1 MKTWQSKLILTILG
15 VSLARLSLGE
25 SAPVAPGIDAFAAYS
40 NNLEKSE
47 TPENKQKAD
56 AIRVTTIKTISNI
69 LRTSK
74 PTGNK
79 KFELTLRLSELLL
92 ERHDYLREIEYT
104 KFQKNWNAWNAQ
116 KTKNPQSNLPEPRPD
131 NTISKGELKNGIAIL
146 RKLVNDFPANPKTP
160 KALYVLGQ
168 SMLLSGNDNAEEF
181 LTRLVKNFPKSDVY
195 PDGCLA
201 LGEFYFEKRKMSL
214 AQENYK
220 KALHFKEHKA
230 FLYAL
235 YKLGWTNYNLAHE
248 STDQSEKLFNQSLNS
263 MKLVVKMTSKAKAN
277 SKSVNL
283 HEEAINDLVVI
294 WADAGKIDGALA
306 FFKEVEA
313 EGKYYDMLE
322 RLGNIYAEQ
331 GKRKDAMDLYKKI
344 IAERPLRKRNPEVL
358 SKMVEISEDGT
369 NIILVADNIKNMND
383 FLAVDGAWS
392 KEWQADKELNAKVFE
407 NRERITK
414 HYGTKFHKINQKSA
428 NKNYAKAS
436 AKIYANY
443 LENFPKHE
451 SSYEIRYYLADL
463 LFTLEQPE
471 ASARQFLIVAQ
482 TPNKDKYQKDA
493 SKGAVDAAEE
503 NLVKSKIKDQSMAPS
518 KTAIP
523 LPKARAL
530 WKETIENYVKFFP
543 LDPLSPEL
551 LFSLASTLFRYG
563 HQPEAITIYTNI
575 SNTFPQTKQGKDSAK
590 FVVEYEFERKNFDGV
605 YSRASAYLKVPK
617 LLEDKTLHTYLV
629 VRIREAVF
637 GKGLVLEEG
646 KKFREA
652 GDHFSSFQKTYPND
666 EIADRALTNA
676 IKNYFKAGYIVGVVS
691 ASELL
696 IASYPKSS
704 FRADVLTTLAE
715 THENMGEFEKAQA
728 SYMLF
733 SSLYP
738 NDPRSKIAVINAA
751 RLRKGL
757 GKVAD
762 AKTAY
767 LYYIKTW
774 PSDPLVPTAK
784 KELAV
789 MLEQAKLKAD
799 AREVWQSYL
808 QSTND
813 PEQRIIAEAHIA
825 ASFEDAAKDKA
836 IRGIAEKLVNQKII
850 ALEARSIVG
859 EYLFSSVNKEIDT
872 FISKMPLDSDKKKL
886 EASIKTKNDFMVS
899 ISNKLVYITKTSS
912 PEYIIAANVKLGDMH
927 SAFSSDLNNL
937 ESSDNANKKD
947 TDQLKNQL
955 EKLALGLSDKAK
967 DFYGE
972 AWKTALDF
980 PSFTGWTKTAYSRMA
995 KIDPANFRDVA
1006 VEVVSPSYLGHRLKL
1021 TPETKSLGH

>member
-1 MKTWQSKLILTILG
+1 MKTWNAKLILMTLGLCLAG
-15 VSLARLSLGE
+15 VSRGE
-25 SAPVAPGIDAFAAYS
+25 SSPAAPGIDAFAAYS
-40 NNLEKSE
+40 TNLDSTE
-47 TPENKQKAD
+47 TPENKLKAD

-92 ERHDYLREIEYT
+92 ERHDYLREIEYS
-104 KFQKNWNAWNAQ
+104 KFQKSWNAWNVQ
-116 KTKNPQSNLPEPRPD
+116 KTKNPQATLAEPHPD

-146 RKLVNDFPANPKTP
+146 RKLVNDFPASPKTP

-168 SMLLSGNDNAEEF
+168 SMLLSNNDNAEEF
-181 LTRLVKNFPKSDVY
+181 LTRLVKNFPKSEVY

-201 LGEFYFEKRKMSL
+201 LGEFYFEKRKMNL

-248 STDQSEKLFNQSLNS
+248 STDRSEKLFEQSLSS
-263 MKLVVKMTSKAKAN
+263 MKLVVKMTSKSKAN

-294 WADAGKIDGALA
+294 WADAGKIEGALA

-331 GKRKDAMDLYKKI
+331 GKRQDATEIFKKI
-344 IAERPLRKRNPEVL
+344 IAEKPLRKRNPAVL
-358 SKMVEISEDGT
+358 TKMVEISEDGI
-369 NIILVADNIKNMND
+369 NIGQVADNIKNMND
-383 FLAVDGAWS
+383 FLSVDGAWS
-392 KEWQADKELNAKVFE
+392 KEWQADKELTAKVLE

-414 HYGTKFHKINQKSA
+414 YYGTKFHKINQKSA
-428 NKNYAKAS
+428 NKSYAKA
-436 AKIYANY
+436 AGKIYSNY
-443 LENFPKHE
+443 LDNFPKNE
-451 SSYEIRYYLADL
+451 SAYEIRYYYADL
-463 LFTLEQPE
+463 LLTLEQPE

-482 TPNKDKYQKDA
+482 TPNKNKYQKEA
-493 SKGAVDAAEE
+493 SKSAVDAAEE
-503 NLVKSKIKDQSMAPS
+503 NLVRSKINDQSMVPS
-518 KTAIP
+518 KSTVP
-523 LPKARAL
+523 LPKARVL
-530 WKETIENYVKFFP
+530 WKESIESFVKFFP
-543 LDPLSPEL
+543 LDPLAPDMM
-551 LFSLASTLFRYG
+551 FSLASTLYRYG
-563 HQPEAITIYTNI
+563 FQNDAVAIYTTI
-575 SNTFPQTKQGKDSAK
+575 SNTFPHTKQGKDSAK
-590 FVVEYEFERKNFDGV
+590 FVVEYEFERKNYDAV
-605 YSRASAYLKVPK
+605 YSRASTYLKVPK
-617 LLEDKTLHTYLV
+617 LIEDKTLHSYLV

-637 GKGLVLEEG
+637 GKGLVLEEA

-652 GDHFSSFQKTYPND
+652 GDHFSSFQKTYPSD

-676 IKNYFKAGYIVGVVS
+676 IKNYYRAGYIAGVVT

-696 IASYPKSS
+696 ISTYPKSS
-704 FRADVLTTLAE
+704 FRADVLTSLAE

-757 GKVAD
+757 GKTND

-767 LYYIKTW
+767 LFYIKTW
-774 PSDPLVPTAK
+774 PTDPLVPATK
-784 KELAV
+784 KELAN
-789 MLEQAKLKAD
+789 MLELAKLKSE
-799 AREVWQSYL
+799 AREIWQSYL
-808 QSTND
+808 QSTAD
-813 PEQRIIAEAHIA
+813 PEQRIVAEAHIA
-825 ASFEDAAKDKA
+825 ASFEDVAKDKA
-836 IRGIAEKLVNQKII
+836 IRVIADKLLDPKIV
-850 ALEARSIVG
+850 ALEARTIIG
-859 EYLFSSVNKEIDT
+859 EHLFVNISKEIDT
-872 FISKMPLDSDKKKL
+872 FIAKMPLDDNASKL
-886 EASIKTKNDFMVS
+886 EASIKKKNEAMVA

-927 SAFSSDLNNL
+927 SAFSNDLITLDAREGENRKT
-937 ESSDNANKKD
+937 S
-947 TDQLKNQL
+947 DQLKNQL

-972 AWKTALDF
+972 AWKTASDF
-980 PSFTGWTKTAYSRMA
+980 PSFTAWSKTAYSRMT
-995 KIDPANFRDVA
+995 KIDPVHFRDIS
-1006 VEVVSPSYLGHRLKL
+1006 VEVIAPSYLGHRLKL
-1021 TPETKSLGH
+1021 TQETKSLGH